1 MNDARIAK
9 TQAALDNAL
18 VVLHDTSSLE
28 SLGVFFAKLF
38 AKSASSENLT
48 RLREVV
54 GRFSDDDWRSAQEVN
69 RVASDIAG
77 VEQNLGN
84 RQIAALKRFFFDV
97 YYAPIVPIE
106 GDDDRA
112 FAEFYARL
120 FSSDR
125 SLSALQDLQRQ
136 VGDFWANGSSAREH
150 AILDKLRVLGPDVAW
165 DARHVFALINLLTL
179 DLNMKQLAPFEASGS
194 LW

>member
-28 SLGVFFAKLF
+28 TLGVFYAKLF
-38 AKSASSENLT
+38 ANRASLQNLT
-48 RLREVV
+48 RLREALA
-54 GRFSDDDWRSAQEVN
+54 RFSGDDWRSAQEVN

-77 VEQNLGN
+77 IEQNLGSG
-84 RQIAALKRFFFDV
+84 QIAALKRFFFDV

-112 FAEFYARL
+112 FGEFYARL
-120 FSSDR
+120 FSENRD
-125 SLSALQDLQRQ
+125 LSRLRDLQRQ
-136 VGDFWANGSSAREH
+136 VGDFWVNGSAEKEL
-150 AILDKLRVLGPDVAW
+150 AILDNLRQLGPQVAW

-179 DLNMKQLAPFEASGS
+179 DLHMKQLAPFEASGS